1 MKKLAVFL
9 LTFMSITHSSF
20 AQKAKFEWVK
30 HFGVEPTNNGVK
42 ISIDKNGNIIT
53 VGNFQGTVDF
63 DPGSGFSYL
72 SSKGLDDIYI
82 AKYTSKGE
90 LTWAKS
96 IGGVSY
102 DQPTGIVLDDRD
114 NIYFT
119 GIFRQ
124 TVDFDPGVGIFNLTI
139 PSSNYGTFV
148 TKLDASGNFIWAK
161 ETNSKDMASSSI
173 AIDPLGQLYTIGYFK
188 GTVDFDPNVG
198 VSNMTALGSYDF
210 YVSKSDTNGN
220 FIWSKSFGGTGL
232 SYVLGRGL
240 AFDNAA
246 NVILGGSFGGT
257 VDFDPSTSVE
267 NLNSM
272 GDFDVFITK
281 LNSSGNFVWT
291 KQIGGTFEDKLSDLC
306 VDKSNNII
314 YTGYFSKS
322 CDFDPSSATSNLY
335 TNGSKGIFVSKL
347 DQSGNYMWAKKMSG
361 NSTNLYVNYS
371 NAITQDKNEYI
382 YITGS
387 FQYSVDFDPGSDSF
401 IVSTDGYHNI
411 FIEKMT
417 PKGDFVWVKT
427 AVGNSIGCSTGDYG
441 NDIQL
446 DNLGNIYT
454 TGAFTMSKRFNPD
467 DPSYYCNASNRHDI
481 FLLKLSQQESS
492 TIPKQFNSNELKI
505 YPNPNVGNFSVE
517 ITDKKADK
525 IELYN
530 VLGSLIYEKN
540 NLSTINEI
548 DITKQAAGLY
558 ILKVLEN
565 GKLLTIEKIIKQ

>member
-1 MKKLAVFL
+1 MKKITVLF
-9 LTFMSITHSSF
+9 LTFLAISLSSF

-30 HFGVEPTNNGVK
+30 HFGVEITNNGVK
-42 ISIDKNGNIIT
+42 VYIDKNNNVIT

-82 AKYTSKGE
+82 AKYTPKGE
-90 LTWAKS
+90 LIWAKS
-96 IGGVSY
+96 IGGASY
-102 DQPTGIVLDDRD
+102 DQATGLVLDDRD

-124 TVDFDPGVGIFNLTI
+124 TVDFDPGMGIFNLTI
-139 PSSNYGTFV
+139 PSGNYGAFV
-148 TKLDASGNFIWAK
+148 SKLDASGNFIWAK

-188 GTVDFDPNVG
+188 GTVDFDPNAG
-198 VSNMTALGSYDF
+198 VSNMTAIGSYDF

-220 FIWSKSFGGTGL
+220 FIWSKNFGGTGL
-232 SYVLGRGL
+232 SYALGRGI
-240 AFDNAA
+240 AFDNKA

-257 VDFDPSTSVE
+257 IDFDPGSGVQ
-267 NLNSM
+267 NLTSM

-291 KQIGGTFEDKLSDLC
+291 KQIGGTFEEQLTDLC
-306 VDKSNNII
+306 VDKSNNIL
-314 YTGYFSKS
+314 YTGYFSKN
-322 CDFDPSSATSNLY
+322 CDFDPSLSTSNLY
-335 TNGSKGIFVSKL
+335 TNGSRGIFVSKL

-361 NSTNLYVNYS
+361 SSTNLYANHS
-371 NAITQDKNEYI
+371 NAITQDKNENI

-417 PKGDFVWVKT
+417 PTGDFVWVKT
-427 AVGNSIGCSTGDYG
+427 VVGSSIGCSSGDYG

-446 DNLGNIYT
+446 DNFGNIYT
-454 TGAFTMSKRFNPD
+454 TGAFTMSKRFNPE
-467 DPSYYCNASNRHDI
+467 DPSYYCNASKRHDI

-492 TIPKQFNSNELKI
+492 TISKQFNSDELKI
-505 YPNPNVGNFSVE
+505 YPNPSFGVFNVEVTN
-517 ITDKKADK
+517 IIIDK
-525 IELYN
+525 IEVYN
-530 VLGSLIYEKN
+530 LLGTLVYESN
-540 NLSTINEI
+540 NISTINKF
-548 DITKQAAGLY
+548 DISQLAAGVYAIKLFN
-558 ILKVLEN
+558 N
-565 GKLLTIEKIIKQ
+565 GQLLQTEKLLKK